1 MPEDSTDA
9 SLLEAWAAGDK
20 AAGSRLFERHFKSVK
35 RFFSRKLGDDVEDL
49 VQHTF
54 MKCVESLTRFRR
66 ASSFRTF
73 LFGVARNVLRDHVRS
88 RVRATAELDETC
100 AIDIGRG
107 PNTLLSMA
115 QDKRLLLE
123 ALRRLPLD
131 TQILLELA
139 YWESLSSREIGEVL
153 DINENTARSRLRRS
167 RELLEG
173 ALRAA
178 TRDSASLRTTMNN
191 LDGWAAELRAQM
203 VEASD
208 ATPSENH

>member
-1 MPEDSTDA
+1 MSDDTSDA

-20 AAGSRLFERHFKSVK
+20 TAGSRLFGRHFKSVK
-35 RFFSRKLGDDVEDL
+35 RFFSRKVGDDVEDL
-49 VQHTF
+49 VQQTF
-54 MKCVESLTRFRR
+54 MKCVESLARFRR

-88 RVRATAELDETC
+88 RLRSTAELDETC
-100 AIDIGRG
+100 AVDIESG
-107 PNTLLSMA
+107 PTTLLTMA

-139 YWESLSSREIGEVL
+139 YWESLNSREIGEVL

-167 RELLEG
+167 RELLDG
-173 ALRAA
+173 ALKAA

-203 VEASD
+203 AKAPQAE
-208 ATPSENH
+208 